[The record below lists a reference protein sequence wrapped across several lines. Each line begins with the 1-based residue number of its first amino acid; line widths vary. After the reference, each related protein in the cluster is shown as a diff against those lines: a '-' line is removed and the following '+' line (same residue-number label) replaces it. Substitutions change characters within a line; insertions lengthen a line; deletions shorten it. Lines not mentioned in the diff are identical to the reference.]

1 MIRKYLL
8 ITAGVISLTLGTIGI
23 FLPLLPT
30 TPFLLLSAACFIR
43 SSERLYNWLINHKL
57 FGKYIKNYIKYRAVS
72 IKLKVCT
79 IALLWAT
86 VSISILSIDIIWIRI
101 LLVII
106 AVGVTTHLLMLKT
119 MDKIQVEEIIDKW
132 KT

>member
-1 MIRKYLL
+1 MITKYLL
-8 ITAGVISLTLGTIGI
+8 ITAGIISLILGTIGV

-43 SSERLYNWLINHKL
+43 SSEKLYNWLIDHKL
-57 FGKYIKNYIKYRAVS
+57 FGRYIENYIKHRAVS

-86 VSISILSIDIIWIRI
+86 ISISILSIDIIWVRI

-106 AVGVTTHLLMLKT
+106 ALGVTTHLLMLKT
-119 MDKIQVEEIIDKW
+119 MDKIQVEEIID
-132 KT
+132 

>member
-1 MIRKYLL
+1 MI
-8 ITAGVISLTLGTIGI
+8 LGTIGV

-43 SSERLYNWLINHKL
+43 SSEKLYNWLINHKL
-57 FGKYIKNYIKYRAVS
+57 FGKYIENYIKYRAVS
-72 IKLKVCT
+72 IKLKACT

-86 VSISILSIDIIWIRI
+86 VSISILSIDITWVRI

-106 AVGVTTHLLMLKT
+106 ALGVTTHLLMLKT
-119 MDKIQVEEIIDKW
+119 MDKIQVEEIID
-132 KT
+132 

>member
-1 MIRKYLL
+1 MITKYLL
-8 ITAGVISLTLGTIGI
+8 ITAGIISLILGTIGV

-43 SSERLYNWLINHKL
+43 SSEKLYNWLINHKL
-57 FGKYIKNYIKYRAVS
+57 FGKYIENYIKYRAVS
-72 IKLKVCT
+72 IKLKACT

-86 VSISILSIDIIWIRI
+86 VSISILSIDITWVRI

-106 AVGVTTHLLMLKT
+106 ALGVTTHLLMLKT
-119 MDKIQVEEIIDKW
+119 MDKIQVEEIID
-132 KT
+132 